1 MITPYITL
9 KKFTGVFVGLTM
21 SFNVLA
27 NVDVDTRGLTNTQKA
42 ELVKHAEAMSLFVM
56 FLGW

>member
-9 KKFTGVFVGLTM
+9 KKFTGIFVGLTM

-42 ELVKHAEAMSLFVM
+42 ELVKQAEAMSLFVM
-56 FLGW
+56 FLDW